1 LNSILEN
8 EVDYKVLV
16 SVTSSCLYFKHP
28 LVKDALLKFIQRD
41 DIGYMSH
48 GNALFAL
55 GAQYFET
62 QESAE
67 EMCEILIKH
76 IANDKKLMFR
86 NYVTIGAYKGLAK
99 LSSYISKSHQ
109 YLFERALIEHGE
121 SLQVLLSYLGDSA
134 SRRDEK
140 TQKET
145 INLLSDFLRND
156 NNSVK
161 KYAISGLK
169 SLQAKSELSQIIMSK
184 QLFAHQYR
192 FQIQDSIDKISKSK
206 PDILTD
212 YQKPLEEMNKRA
224 TKIQYSQK

>member
-1 LNSILEN
+1 
-8 EVDYKVLV
+8 V
-16 SVTSSCLYFKHP
+16 SVTSSCLFFKHP
-28 LVKDALLKFIQRD
+28 LVKDALLKFIQRT

-48 GNALFAL
+48 GNALNAL
-55 GAQYFET
+55 GSQYFET

-67 EMCEILIKH
+67 EMCDILIEH
-76 IANDKKLMFR
+76 ISNDKKLMFR

-99 LSSYISKSHQ
+99 LSSYTSKSHQ
-109 YLFERALIEHGE
+109 YLFDRSFIEHGE

-134 SRRDEK
+134 SRRDK
-140 TQKET
+140 TTQNET
-145 INLLSDFLRND
+145 IDLLSDFLRND

-169 SLQAKSELSQIIMSK
+169 SLNAKSELGNIQMSK

-206 PDILTD
+206 PEILTD
-212 YQKPLEEMNKRA
+212 YQKTFEEMNKRV
-224 TKIQYSQK
+224 TKIQNSQK